1 MSTTERE
8 NRLARE
14 TSPYLRQHARNP
26 VDWYPW
32 GAEALQRARAEDRPI
47 FLSIGYSSCH
57 WCHVMERESFEDEKT
72 AAVMNERF
80 VNIKVDREERPDL
93 DEIYMAATQ
102 MLTGQ
107 GGWPNSVFLTPDR
120 KPFFAGT
127 YFPPSGRGGRPGFA
141 DVLRAVSDAY
151 VSKKDDVKRMAEE
164 VAGQIVRLSEMA
176 PSGQALT
183 VSLLHRAFGDLA
195 GRFDNAE
202 GGFGG
207 APKFP
212 HSMDVSFLIRYHRR
226 TGNPEALR
234 MAVLCLDKMARG
246 GLCDQI
252 GGGFHRYSVDA
263 KWLVPHFEKML
274 YDNALLARTYLEA
287 AQAVAGLE
295 ASPSLPAGGR
305 ATAAVFKE
313 VARDTIDW
321 VLRDMTSPEGG
332 FYSSLDADS
341 EGEEGKYY
349 VWTPSEIAEVL
360 GRQEAGLFGHVYGVE
375 AGGNFENGA
384 SILHLE
390 RPLAQ
395 IASEM
400 RADEGELRLR
410 VASARARLLK
420 ARERRVPPGR
430 DDKIL
435 ADWNGLMISALAF
448 AARVLDESRYAEAAG
463 RAARL
468 ILDRMMR
475 DGRLLHSLTRGEA
488 RHPAYLGDHAY
499 LVAAFLDLYEATF
512 DRAWIAEARGMARL
526 LVDRFWDERGGGFFF
541 TAGDHEALIA
551 RTREGSDGAVPAGA
565 SVAALALLRL
575 HALTGEESLRAKAE
589 TTLRLYRDRM
599 ERIPSAF
606 GMMLCAVDQHL
617 EGARS
622 IVLASRRDHPG
633 LRAFLQTLRE
643 AYEPNALLALADPS
657 ESGAVGA
664 PSLLEGKSPVDDRPA
679 AYLCEGGTCRPP
691 VLSPSE
697 LKIALARPL
706 GSSP

>member
-1 MSTTERE
+1 MSTIERE
-8 NRLARE
+8 NRLGRE
-14 TSPYLRQHARNP
+14 TSPYLRQHAHNP

-32 GAEALQRARAEDRPI
+32 GAEALRRAREEDRPI

-57 WCHVMERESFEDEKT
+57 WCHVMERESFEDEQT

-107 GGWPNSVFLTPDR
+107 GGWPNSVFLTPEL

-127 YFPPSGRGGRPGFA
+127 YFPPASRGGRPGFA

-151 VSKKDDVKRMAEE
+151 ASKKDDVKRMADE
-164 VAGQIVRLSEMA
+164 VAVQITRLSEMA
-176 PSGQALT
+176 PSSQAVS
-183 VSLLHRAFGDLA
+183 VSLLNRAFGDLA

-212 HSMDVSFLIRYHRR
+212 HSMDVSFLLRYHRR

-234 MAVLCLDKMARG
+234 MAVLSLEKMARG
-246 GLCDQI
+246 GLYDQI

-274 YDNALLARTYLEA
+274 YDNALLARAYLEA
-287 AQAVAGLE
+287 AQAVAGLG
-295 ASPSLPAGGR
+295 ASASLPAGGSVV
-305 ATAAVFKE
+305 AAAFKE
-313 VARDTIDW
+313 VARDTLEW
-321 VLRDMTSPEGG
+321 VLREMTSPEGG

-360 GRQEAGLFGHVYGVE
+360 GRQEAGLFGNVYGVA
-375 AGGNFENGA
+375 AGGNFENGT

-390 RPLAQ
+390 RSLAQ
-395 IASEM
+395 VASEL
-400 RADEGELRLR
+400 RADEGDLRLR
-410 VASARARLLK
+410 MASARVRLLK
-420 ARERRVPPGR
+420 TRERRVRPGR
-430 DDKIL
+430 DEKIL

-448 AARVLDESRYAEAAG
+448 AARVLDEPRYAEAAR
-463 RAARL
+463 RAARVV
-468 ILDRMMR
+468 LDRMMR
-475 DGRLLHSLTRGEA
+475 DGRLLHSLTQGEA
-488 RHPAYLGDHAY
+488 RHPAYLSDHAF
-499 LVAAFLDLYEATF
+499 LLAAFLDLYEATF
-512 DRAWIAEARGMARL
+512 DPTWIVEARAMSGHL
-526 LVDRFWDERGGGFFF
+526 IERFWDERFGGFFF
-541 TAGDHEALIA
+541 TASDHEALIA

-565 SVAALALLRL
+565 SVAALALPRL
-575 HALTGEESLRAKAE
+575 HALTGDEALRAKAE
-589 TTLRLYRDRM
+589 ATLRLYRDRM

-617 EGARS
+617 EGVRS

-633 LRAFLQTLRE
+633 LRAFLQKLRD

-657 ESGAVGA
+657 EAEAMSAV
-664 PSLLEGKSPVDDRPA
+664 SLLEGKSPIDGKPA
-679 AYLCEGGTCRPP
+679 AYICEGSTCRPP

-697 LKIALARPL
+697 LKITPSATL